1 MNSKVPIITLNNGIE
16 MPQLGLGVWQVKN
29 GQEIETA
36 IHSAL
41 DSGYRMIDTASM
53 YGNEEGVGEA
63 VRSSNVSRDELF
75 ITTKLW
81 NSDHGY
87 KNTHKAFDE
96 SLKRLNMDYVDLY
109 LIHWPVPKLHKT
121 IETWRALEEIYNSG
135 RAKAIGVCNFNISH
149 LEEMMANTT
158 IVPAVNQ
165 IELHPYLQQNE
176 LRNYCHEKGIHPES
190 WAPIGG
196 TGGDLLQNP
205 TLADLA
211 KKHGKSPAQ
220 IVLRWHIQIGQ
231 IIIPKSTHP
240 ERIAQNI
247 DIFDF
252 TLDENDMAAIAGL
265 NADIRLGPDPNTMNA
280 GISTGILRFASRL
293 GLLHLR
299 RH

>member
-1 MNSKVPIITLNNGIE
+1 MNSKAPIITLNNGIE
-16 MPQLGLGVWQVKN
+16 IPQLGLGVWQLKN
-29 GQEIETA
+29 GLEIETA
-36 IHSAL
+36 IHVAL
-41 DSGYRMIDTASM
+41 EKGYRLIDTASM
-53 YGNEEGVGEA
+53 YGNEEGVGKA
-63 VRSSNVSRDELF
+63 VRSSNVPRDELF

-87 KNTHKAFDE
+87 KNTLKAFDE
-96 SLKRLNMDYVDLY
+96 SLKRLDMDYIDLY
-109 LIHWPVPKLHKT
+109 LIHWPVPKSNKI
-121 IETWRALEEIYNSG
+121 IETWRAMEEIYNSG
-135 RAKAIGVCNFNISH
+135 RVKAIGVCNFNISH

-165 IELHPYLQQNE
+165 IELHPYLQQTE
-176 LRNYCHEKGIHPES
+176 LRNYCREKGIHPES

-205 TLADLA
+205 ILADLA

-231 IIIPKSTHP
+231 IVIPKSTHP

-252 TLDENDMAAIAGL
+252 VLDASDMTAIADM
-265 NADIRLGPDPNTMNA
+265 NANIRLGPDPDTMNT
-280 GISTGILRFASRL
+280 GISTGIARLASKL

-299 RH
+299 RK